1 MATELIDKFI
11 GGAITGLLML
21 AIAGIIYLIKYIFKK
36 IADFTHPSEDKLTKN
51 QFVPE
56 RHTNELITEIHK
68 GEKSNS
74 ASVSNNTQCKEQVNN
89 MSDLKKYTSKD
100 LNLGVK
106 SILIIAIVLGVIY
119 SIKNLI
125 QHMPAMGYLYP
136 SVEFIG
142 GISTIIANI
151 LILSVNILGFYLF
164 VAVRIIILIAIYFVD
179 IQSGMQTLW
188 IDLITISFLF
198 MILQLKRKG
207 VSAWKMMLWNKKL
220 RKSPNYIDKPFVADS
235 IMTNNEVAKPIKKKV
250 KLQFSFNVF
259 VYIAMAIF
267 ILIQVLSICMDA
279 AFLKQYWWTA
289 ELIRCRTIF
298 ASINIGIMLFV
309 LFRQKGWAYVCLSII
324 SLTMIFLTD
333 FIDPLA
339 VKYNVAE
346 RDLTINIALFLSAYI
361 PLFITLFFKKHD
373 ILGWQILFPKF
384 FAHIEN
390 KKLVRTLEVHG
401 DKEGLDRYTKLYRA
415 ISPANFLDP
424 YSPEKVKL
432 ANELLEALIQNK
444 DNEVVI
450 SLIEEKA
457 KTKLGVT
464 I

>member
-235 IMTNNEVAKPIKKKV
+235 IMTNNEVAKPIKR
-250 KLQFSFNVF
+250 KLN
-259 VYIAMAIF
+259 Y
-267 ILIQVLSICMDA
+267 
-279 AFLKQYWWTA
+279 
-289 ELIRCRTIF
+289 
-298 ASINIGIMLFV
+298 
-309 LFRQKGWAYVCLSII
+309 
-324 SLTMIFLTD
+324 
-333 FIDPLA
+333 
-339 VKYNVAE
+339 
-346 RDLTINIALFLSAYI
+346 
-361 PLFITLFFKKHD
+361 
-373 ILGWQILFPKF
+373 
-384 FAHIEN
+384 
-390 KKLVRTLEVHG
+390 
-401 DKEGLDRYTKLYRA
+401 
-415 ISPANFLDP
+415 NFL
-424 YSPEKVKL
+424 L
-432 ANELLEALIQNK
+432 MFLC
-444 DNEVVI
+444 I
-450 SLIEEKA
+450 SQWQYLY
-457 KTKLGVT
+457 
-464 I
+464 